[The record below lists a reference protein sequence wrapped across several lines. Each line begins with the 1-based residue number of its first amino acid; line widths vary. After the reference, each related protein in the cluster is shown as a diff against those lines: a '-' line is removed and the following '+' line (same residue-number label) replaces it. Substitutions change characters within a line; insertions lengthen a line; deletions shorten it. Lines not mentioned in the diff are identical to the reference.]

1 MSSDA
6 LREVFADAAQY
17 FPTPLQQFQ
26 FFDKYS
32 RFNYDLKR
40 RETWTETVD
49 RAVEYLSE
57 LAPEMAT
64 WLRTEGRH
72 MILTLQ
78 AMPSMRLLAM
88 AGPAAR
94 RQNLCIY
101 NCAYLPV
108 DDIQAFV
115 EMLIISMS
123 GCGVGFSVEHQN
135 VNKLPIVAL
144 QRVEHEAPVHVVE
157 DSTEGWAAALR
168 LGLETWFGG
177 GDVVFDFSQVRA
189 AGAPLRTKG
198 GRASGPRP
206 LRRLLAFVRKTILSR
221 QGESLRTIDAH
232 DIACAVGDAAVSGGM
247 RRTAMISLYSQG
259 DELLRHA
266 KQGKF
271 PEIRWNANNSE
282 VWRKDP
288 SDLDILQQ
296 MTAMFAAQNGEPGI
310 FSGAAAARTMP
321 SRRREIWQTD
331 LGVSV
336 DVGVG
341 VNPCQPDFATVLTP
355 AGIRTFADIDV
366 GSTIWSG
373 RRWTRVVGK
382 VYTGVKPVF
391 EFRTTAGCFIGT
403 ENHRVVSN
411 QQKVEASKA
420 RSIDSCQGL
429 VATNEAVDRQAMMDG
444 WVIGDGTVHKASAN
458 LVLLD
463 IGTKDLDIFGELRD
477 FIRCARPG
485 IGPYAHEITTSIVA
499 SEIART
505 YERRVPARF
514 ISGSALQVRSFLR
527 GLYSAN
533 GSICGN
539 RVTLKA
545 ASLAVIDA
553 VQNMLSSLG
562 IRSYVTTNKP
572 TSVKFANGTY
582 LCKQSYDLNIS
593 TDRALFRSLIGFCQA
608 YKNEKL
614 STLMSN
620 LGESPRPAKS
630 TWSIQSRQHLGD
642 FPVYDI
648 TVEADE
654 HTYWTGGLLVSNC
667 GEVLLRPQGLC
678 NLSIAVARADDTITT
693 LERKVR
699 AAAIFGTIQ
708 ATATHFPGLRP
719 EWRQNAEAERLLGVD
734 ITGQMDCPLLTGSHA
749 AHVFDTLKRITIAQ
763 NVETAA
769 AIGTSASLAATV
781 VKPGGN
787 SSSLINCGS
796 GLHGR
801 HARFYVR
808 NVRVSAHSPVYKVLR
823 EAGAP
828 LSPENGQTID
838 DATTWVC
845 SFPCRA
851 PDGAVVKGE
860 LSALRQ
866 LDHWLLNKLH
876 WTDHNPSCTITYRPD
891 EMVDIVS
898 WLRRHRDVVGGLSFL
913 PHSDAA
919 YEQMPYVE
927 IDEAEYER
935 RLATFPTIDWS
946 RIVDFE
952 DHDETTASQ
961 ELACTG
967 DRCEL

>member
-1 MSSDA
+1 MQSDA

-32 RFNYDLKR
+32 RFNYDLRR

-49 RAVEYLSE
+49 RAVEYLCE
-57 LAPEMAT
+57 LAPAMSG

-168 LGLETWFGG
+168 LGLETWFNG
-177 GDVVFDFSQVRA
+177 GDVVFDFSLVRA

-206 LRRLLAFVRKTILSR
+206 LRRLLAFVRKTILAR

-259 DELLRHA
+259 DELMRHA

-331 LGVSV
+331 VGVSV

-341 VNPCQPDFATVLTP
+341 VNP
-355 AGIRTFADIDV
+355 
-366 GSTIWSG
+366 
-373 RRWTRVVGK
+373 
-382 VYTGVKPVF
+382 
-391 EFRTTAGCFIGT
+391 
-403 ENHRVVSN
+403 
-411 QQKVEASKA
+411 
-420 RSIDSCQGL
+420 
-429 VATNEAVDRQAMMDG
+429 
-444 WVIGDGTVHKASAN
+444 
-458 LVLLD
+458 
-463 IGTKDLDIFGELRD
+463 
-477 FIRCARPG
+477 
-485 IGPYAHEITTSIVA
+485 
-499 SEIART
+499 
-505 YERRVPARF
+505 
-514 ISGSALQVRSFLR
+514 
-527 GLYSAN
+527 
-533 GSICGN
+533 
-539 RVTLKA
+539 
-545 ASLAVIDA
+545 
-553 VQNMLSSLG
+553 
-562 IRSYVTTNKP
+562 
-572 TSVKFANGTY
+572 
-582 LCKQSYDLNIS
+582 
-593 TDRALFRSLIGFCQA
+593 
-608 YKNEKL
+608 
-614 STLMSN
+614 
-620 LGESPRPAKS
+620 
-630 TWSIQSRQHLGD
+630 
-642 FPVYDI
+642 
-648 TVEADE
+648 
-654 HTYWTGGLLVSNC
+654 C

-678 NLSIAVARADDTITT
+678 NLSIAVARADDTIET

-719 EWRQNAEAERLLGVD
+719 QWKRNAEAERLLGVD
-734 ITGQMDCPLLTGSHA
+734 ITGQMDCPLLTGPHA
-749 AHVFDTLKRITIAQ
+749 AAVFAALKQIAVEQ
-763 NVETAA
+763 NIETAA
-769 AIGTSASLAATV
+769 TIGTSPSLAATV

-787 SSSLINCGS
+787 SSSLLDCGS

-808 NVRVSAHSPVYKVLR
+808 NVRVNSHSPVYKVLR

-828 LSPENGQTID
+828 LSPENGQTPD

-851 PDGAVVKGE
+851 PDGALVKGE

-866 LDHWLLNKLH
+866 LDHWLVNKLH
-876 WTDHNPSCTITYRPD
+876 WTEHNPSCTITYRPN

-913 PHSDAA
+913 PQSDAA

-927 IDEAEYER
+927 IDEAEYAQ
-935 RLATFPTIDWS
+935 RLAAFPAIDWS